1 MRFAFTWEKAPR
13 INRWSWLPG
22 FRHFSFPHLFLYHF
36 AGKEMRDVMREE
48 HHLYIYWG
56 YGQWHWVWSGEFLCA

>member
-1 MRFAFTWEKAPR
+1 MRFAFTWERAPR

-22 FRHFSFPHLFLYHF
+22 ARQVALPCGLYRWLDGEHNLLTI
-36 AGKEMRDVMREE
+36 EVVE

-56 YGQWHWVWSGEFLCA
+56 YGQWHWVWGGFSA